1 MLLCFVGQDSP
12 WDKRRG
18 VSNCGFRADTFCQ
31 GGALARMGGASSF
44 PPGARASLAPM
55 AYGSA
60 PWAED
65 ALRNGPAHAFEKV
78 PGPVLIGNDTLGK
91 AMRKQ
96 KGFSLIELMIVVA
109 IILIIASIAIPNML
123 RARMAANEASAAAA
137 IRSITSAETLY
148 FSAYPDI
155 GYAVQLQDLGRT
167 APCTPAP
174 THACLLDNNLANAVP
189 GSGGHSGYQFLATG
203 INSGTTLNSTFVTGG
218 TPVSAYRS
226 GSRDFCYDCGWS
238 VAQRTDGRWTSP
250 KHHRAL
256 SGLSCRAVEKVWRRT
271 WGRVQSRKKPG
282 RNSGLF
288 SFGRHSAF
296 MAISSES
303 PTTQLPSICGYRR
316 R

>member
-1 MLLCFVGQDSP
+1 
-12 WDKRRG
+12 
-18 VSNCGFRADTFCQ
+18 
-31 GGALARMGGASSF
+31 
-44 PPGARASLAPM
+44 
-55 AYGSA
+55 
-60 PWAED
+60 
-65 ALRNGPAHAFEKV
+65 
-78 PGPVLIGNDTLGK
+78 
-91 AMRKQ
+91 MRKQ

-226 GSRDFCYDCGWS
+226 GSRDFCSIADGVLRSEPTAGGLPPNAIAPCLAYP
-238 VAQRTDGRWTSP
+238 VAQ
-250 KHHRAL
+250 
-256 SGLSCRAVEKVWRRT
+256 
-271 WGRVQSRKKPG
+271 
-282 RNSGLF
+282 
-288 SFGRHSAF
+288 
-296 MAISSES
+296 
-303 PTTQLPSICGYRR
+303 
-316 R
+316 